1 MTEDKTDE
9 KPIVITKGSK
19 YRVVS
24 LEAKDAPLVTHGTF
38 LGYTAI
44 GSNEGMCMKLDESH
58 KESFGKMRIIPAHM
72 VVSID
77 VIKAAEAEKDKSK
90 EPTTMFG

>member
-1 MTEDKTDE
+1 MADEISEE
-9 KPIVITKGSK
+9 KPLVITKGSK

-24 LEAKDAPLVTHGTF
+24 LESRDQPLVTHGTF

-44 GSNEGMCMKLDESH
+44 GSNEGLCMKLDESH
-58 KESFGKMRIIPAHM
+58 KESAGRMRIIPAHM
-72 VVSID
+72 VASID
-77 VIKAAEAEKDKSK
+77 VIKAAEPEKDKVK